1 LEINGNSSIQ
11 IVWVVESTVL
21 FVEGSVKLF
30 IKIVKHYLIE
40 FTSALRAIKS
50 KDLEEISTIQMTRQ

>member
-21 FVEGSVKLF
+21 FVEGSVMLF